1 VSTEYVGEISIAS
14 FLPGV
19 TPVLTAAQAQLTVQ
33 LTGTGAQLAGALAAV
48 AQLEAQVTEPSVY
61 VGALIT
67 GNAQASVNLAGA
79 IPAVLLGLQIIAAA
93 GIVTSLQLSVG
104 NIQLSIDLVVALLAV
119 MAAGGYAFSHNSALA
134 ALGGE
139 LNAVTPDTGLD
150 PGSRVQGVTFLV
162 SSGNA
167 ESVAALNTVFRV
179 S

>member
-1 VSTEYVGEISIAS
+1 VSTEYVGEVSIAS

-79 IPAVLLGLQIIAAA
+79 IPAVLLGLQITAAL
-93 GIVTSLQLSVG
+93 GIVTGLQLSVG
-104 NIQLSIDLVVALLAV
+104 NINVSIDLIVALLGV

-150 PGSRVQGVTFLV
+150 PGSQVQGVTFLV